1 MKIKVLLLLLLMLN
15 MSLGI
20 AQSNLGLYPLVFDY
34 GFNKKDSVSYSIL
47 YSTEYEVL
55 NGKATESILNSYYR
69 KYDLFG
75 NIIEYSRN
83 NIDTIFY
90 IYDEKGNWI
99 KKTYNQGKSEVI
111 RNISYYNDSL
121 ISKCETKGMSTF
133 LVEKI
138 EYNKDNLP
146 IKKVSNNEVY
156 LWEWGVNKN
165 LVEWKYI
172 KDSVLVEKRRFYYK
186 LEQLT
191 SRTTEYYLNN
201 EFYDKDS
208 ISFIYRGTLLS
219 QEVVFEGMKNDKI
232 IYSNIYLYD
241 DNVMVGMQINKT
253 GFQFSYNL
261 RGDLTQTL
269 IFIKGK
275 LIKKMIYDYVYLF

>member
-1 MKIKVLLLLLLMLN
+1 MLLMLN
-15 MSLGI
+15 ISL
-20 AQSNLGLYPLVFDY
+20 AVSQSNLDLYPVTFEY
-34 GFNKKDSVSYSIL
+34 GFNKKNSTHYSIQ

-55 NGKATESILNSYYR
+55 NGKATESILNSFYR

-83 NIDTIFY
+83 NIDTVFY
-90 IYDEKGNWI
+90 FYDEKGNWI
-99 KKTYNQGKSEVI
+99 KKTFNHGNSEVI

-121 ISKCETKGMSTF
+121 ISKCETKGLSTF
-133 LVEKI
+133 LVEEI
-138 EYNKDNLP
+138 EYNKDDLP
-146 IKKVSNNEVY
+146 IKKTSNNEIY
-156 LWEWGVNKN
+156 LWKWGINKN
-165 LVEWKYI
+165 LIEWKYI
-172 KDSVLVEKRRFYYK
+172 KDSVLIEKRRFYYK
-186 LEQLT
+186 LKQLT

-208 ISFIYRGTLLS
+208 IRFIYKGELLS
-219 QEVVFEGMKNDKI
+219 QEVVFESIVNDKI

-241 DNVMVGMQINKT
+241 HNTIVGMQVNKT
-253 GFQFSYNL
+253 GFQFSYNQ